1 LSQKHPLYKEL
12 KLFLFELS
20 AGKDREF
27 AFNSLFERTGVLGI
41 KKLANL
47 MLIGSKLGTPL
58 IQAVEAQLEGLALK
72 KNILL
77 AKKVNK
83 KAMHTTFP
91 IILICFPMFLVLV
104 FFPAALQVMNVLK
117 MLVEVL

>member
-1 LSQKHPLYKEL
+1 
-12 KLFLFELS
+12 
-20 AGKDREF
+20 
-27 AFNSLFERTGVLGI
+27 
-41 KKLANL
+41 
-47 MLIGSKLGTPL
+47 
-58 IQAVEAQLEGLALK
+58 ALK

-77 AKKVNK
+77 ANKVKK

-91 IILICFPMFLVLV
+91 ILLTCFPMFLVFV